1 MGAELSLSQKS
12 GRELHEPEEDNDA
25 GLVGPELGKRDLG
38 PIRG

>member
-1 MGAELSLSQKS
+1 MKTESAGQLDK
-12 GRELHEPEEDNDA
+12 PEEDNDT

>member
-1 MGAELSLSQKS
+1 MSIERAGQLGK
-12 GRELHEPEEDNDA
+12 PEEDNDA